1 MSTEEPSAINDK
13 KAQDEGTTTEKADWG
28 GFFINFSNGLISG
41 ILLGVVCVGSIGL
54 FLAKAAN
61 ANVFP
66 TEINMQPYAN
76 VKRDLTEEIIF
87 MNPVKILP
95 HYGLGFWADP
105 EKYWI
110 QEANFFNSKA
120 DINFMDKFFDIWL
133 CSLQKKSDSLFWI
146 FETDVL
152 KSMMRMSF
160 FIISSVFFYMNYLP
174 EWLTMLVFALF
185 FAAIL
190 TVIYVGNFIYGIYTH
205 VVKFIELISV
215 LLKPNNEDPILSDY
229 PGIIMYSILY
239 FWAAF
244 FSVII
249 SPVLITTYTL
259 FKALSVNYIVR
270 KKDNKPDEPVQKMNL
285 ISFIKNVFYYKKT
298 FIIILAMLKL
308 MSSTNSYL
316 GSSYMPGVIIAILI
330 LIFKLKI
337 LIPDDA
343 DDTLFSVLNTNFP
356 PLDKQ
361 VPKEGININI
371 CNPDTNKVVA
381 STDTPSIISIV
392 TKQPSNVLEV
402 ASPGNKMMGGGK
414 RNPVVTKSKQKIY
427 NLKLV

>member
-1 MSTEEPSAINDK
+1 
-13 KAQDEGTTTEKADWG
+13 
-28 GFFINFSNGLISG
+28 
-41 ILLGVVCVGSIGL
+41 
-54 FLAKAAN
+54 
-61 ANVFP
+61 
-66 TEINMQPYAN
+66 
-76 VKRDLTEEIIF
+76 
-87 MNPVKILP
+87 
-95 HYGLGFWADP
+95 
-105 EKYWI
+105 
-110 QEANFFNSKA
+110 
-120 DINFMDKFFDIWL
+120 MDKFFDMWL
-133 CSLQKKSDSLFWI
+133 CSLEKKTDSFFWI

-160 FIISSVFFYMNYLP
+160 LIISNVFFYMNYLP
-174 EWLTMLVFALF
+174 EWLIMLVFSLF
-185 FAAIL
+185 FSIIL
-190 TVIYVGNFIYGIYTH
+190 IGIYASNFIYGIYTH
-205 VVKFIELISV
+205 IVKLIDLISV
-215 LLKPNNEDPILSDY
+215 LLKPNNEDPLLSDY

-239 FWAAF
+239 FWAAV
-244 FSVII
+244 FSVVI
-249 SPVLITTYTL
+249 SPALITLYTL

-270 KKDNKPDEPVQKMNL
+270 KKDNKPDDPVQKMNL

-330 LIFKLKI
+330 LIIKLKI

-361 VPKEGININI
+361 VPKEGINIDI
-371 CNPDTNKVVA
+371 CNPDTNKVV
-381 STDTPSIISIV
+381 TNTTPSIISPV

-402 ASPGNKMMGGGK
+402 ASSGNKMIGGGK
-414 RNPVVTKSKQKIY
+414 RNPIVPKSKQKIY